1 MTIMSGLPST
11 IKERVSTGVL
21 PVTQTVIGRER
32 RRSGWHLFLLSV
44 PFLVLVFLFS
54 YLPLFGW
61 SYAFVNYRAGLRIRE
76 MEFVGFSHF
85 TSLVANPIVREDIL
99 RVMRNTFAMSF
110 LGLATSPLPMIFAI
124 FLAEIRHDAPRRL
137 IQTLSTLPNFISW
150 VLVYSVAWSI
160 FSVGDGFLNK
170 FLLQIGLIDSPINFL
185 ASPDGVWLKMMGYGI
200 WKGLGW
206 GAILYLA
213 ALAAIDPQLY
223 EAAVVDGAGRFKRM
237 WYITVP
243 GLLPTYFVLLLI
255 SIANFLNHGFE
266 QYFVFQ
272 NAMTKPRI
280 EVLDLYVY
288 NQGLAGRNIS
298 YATVVGLLKS
308 VVGVALLF
316 SANQL
321 SKLVRKESIV

>member
-1 MTIMSGLPST
+1 MSGLPST
-11 IKERVSTGVL
+11 VKERTRTDFVLTKPTGFGL
-21 PVTQTVIGRER
+21 QR
-32 RRSGWHLFLLSV
+32 RREGLQLFLLSL
-44 PFLVLVFLFS
+44 PFLLLVFLFS

-61 SYAFVNYRAGLRIRE
+61 TYAFVDYRPGFRISE
-76 MEFVGFSHF
+76 MEFVGFRHF
-85 TSLVANPIVREDIL
+85 TSLVANPFIRDDIL
-99 RVMRNTFAMSF
+99 RVLRNTFAMSF
-110 LGLATSPLPMIFAI
+110 LGLAASPLPMIFAI
-124 FLAEIRHDAPRRL
+124 FLTEIRRNAPRSL

-170 FLLQIGLIDSPINFL
+170 VLLEVGLIDSPINYL
-185 ASPDGVWLKMMGYGI
+185 ASPDNVWLKMMGYGI

-206 GAILYLA
+206 SAILYLA
-213 ALAAIDPQLY
+213 AISAVDPQLY
-223 EAAVVDGAGRFKRM
+223 EAAVVDGAGRFQRM

-243 GLLPTYFVLLLI
+243 ALMPTYFVLLLI

-280 EVLDLYVY
+280 EVLDLYVF

-308 VVGVALLF
+308 VVSIVLLF

-321 SKLVRKESIV
+321 SKLVRKQSIV